1 MSESY
6 CNHSCCQHSLP
17 SQGWSGCSRWQKEQ
31 VWWKLPCGNTTR
43 RALDRDQLRHRW
55 EGDGHPFVL
64 SPRGVCELQFVVA
77 RVPRQ
82 SIHLIGTPRSWC
94 WSAQKG
100 CALAQEWTAWWSIAS
115 FVVQKRSISRFLIQN
130 SNSNTPPDLT
140 SSEQVDHAE
149 KALQF
154 AQNHPEM
161 IANLEKSLLPDQSE
175 VLAEDMASIEV
186 GTGTNPLNSMI

>member
-1 MSESY
+1 M
-6 CNHSCCQHSLP
+6 
-17 SQGWSGCSRWQKEQ
+17 
-31 VWWKLPCGNTTR
+31 
-43 RALDRDQLRHRW
+43 
-55 EGDGHPFVL
+55 
-64 SPRGVCELQFVVA
+64 
-77 RVPRQ
+77 
-82 SIHLIGTPRSWC
+82 
-94 WSAQKG
+94 
-100 CALAQEWTAWWSIAS
+100 
-115 FVVQKRSISRFLIQN
+115 QKRSISRFLIQN